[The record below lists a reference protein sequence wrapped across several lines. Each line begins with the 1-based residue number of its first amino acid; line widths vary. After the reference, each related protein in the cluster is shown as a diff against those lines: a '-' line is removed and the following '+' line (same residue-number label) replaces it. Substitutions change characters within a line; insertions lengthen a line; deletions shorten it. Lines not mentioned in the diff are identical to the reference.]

1 MASSPIFRM
10 NFWPHCEGFSKERTL
25 TAVQFAGV
33 PLTMT
38 YRGLFSAVRR
48 GLVAATALLIALST
62 PASGDVLTDGRE
74 GKVVM
79 IDFWASWCV
88 PCRRSFP
95 WMNDMLRKYGDQ
107 GLVIVA
113 VNLDKERA
121 AADAFLAEV
130 PAEFE
135 IEFNPDASLAK
146 AYGVE
151 GMPTSFVLGR
161 DGQLIAQHLGFKV
174 KKQDEYEAV
183 LVAALGDTP

>member
-1 MASSPIFRM
+1 M
-10 NFWPHCEGFSKERTL
+10 NFWPHCEGFSNEHTL

-33 PLTMT
+33 PLKMT

-62 PASGDVLTDGRE
+62 PASGDALTDGRE
-74 GKVVM
+74 GKVVV

-107 GLVIVA
+107 GLVIIA

-135 IEFNPDASLAK
+135 IEFNPDAALAK

-151 GMPTSFVLGR
+151 GMPTSFVFGR
-161 DGQLIAQHLGFKV
+161 DGQLVGRHLGFKV

-183 LVAALGDTP
+183 LVAALGDAP